1 MGRQVATFWVAPFV
15 VAVSALLKKGATV
28 QKYKCGSRKGKW
40 PKQWQYAK
48 MPRQTIFSKEW
59 ADLCPAAKI
68 IYIQM
73 KGKYNS
79 NNNGKIKLYYS
90 ELRKI
95 KGLKCSRSI
104 SKGFRELEEKKW
116 IRRTKLGGA
125 YGRSNEYELTGEHDP
140 SMEWE
145 RLIASRE
152 V

>member
-1 MGRQVATFWVAPFV
+1 
-15 VAVSALLKKGATV
+15 
-28 QKYKCGSRKGKW
+28 
-40 PKQWQYAK
+40 

-73 KGKYNS
+73 KGKYNP

-145 RLIASRE
+145 RLVASRE